1 MLVKHLEKRPRVLMT
16 LETLEAEPV
25 LEKTH
30 IFVVRVVDFQ
40 KKKPLKNV
48 TVQVF
53 KLEKEPITLK
63 QWGENLK
70 NGTPFKRLMFSM
82 NTDDDGNVT
91 AELAEGDYEVEVE
104 KYGLSKVCEL
114 KQNNS
119 VLFVAPREHWWQ

>member
-1 MLVKHLEKRPRVLMT
+1 MT
-16 LETLEAEPV
+16 LETLEVEPV

-30 IFVVRVVDFQ
+30 MLVVRVVDFQ

-82 NTDDDGNVT
+82 NTDDDGNV
-91 AELAEGDYEVEVE
+91 L
-104 KYGLSKVCEL
+104 LSLQRATTKL
-114 KQNNS
+114 KLKNT
-119 VLFVAPREHWWQ
+119 V